1 MTFDPLPIFKSVAAR
16 KQSTP
21 CQIPTFNLL
30 LVPGMQKR
38 LLLNSTDFEITIK
51 RLCYQLIENHDDFGD
66 SALIGLQPRGVFVA
80 SRIHHHLSSI
90 LNIRNICLGQLD
102 ITFYRDDFRKR
113 EIAAPAETKID
124 FEVENKKVILIDDV
138 LFTGRTIR
146 AGMDALLDLG
156 RPKKVELLTLIDR
169 RYSRHLPIAP
179 DYTGIQVD
187 TIATEKVKVQWKE
200 IDGEDSVW
208 LI

>member
-1 MTFDPLPIFKSVAAR
+1 
-16 KQSTP
+16 
-21 CQIPTFNLL
+21 
-30 LVPGMQKR
+30 MQKR

-113 EIAAPAETKID
+113 EISAPAETKID
-124 FEVENKKVILIDDV
+124 FEVENKTVILIDDV

>member
-1 MTFDPLPIFKSVAAR
+1 
-16 KQSTP
+16 
-21 CQIPTFNLL
+21 
-30 LVPGMQKR
+30 MQKR
-38 LLLNSTDFEITIK
+38 LLLNSENFDITIK
-51 RLCYQLIENHDDFGD
+51 RLCYQLIENHDDFAN

-80 SRIHHHLSSI
+80 SRIHHHLSAI
-90 LNIRNICLGQLD
+90 LNIKTIHLGHLD
-102 ITFYRDDFRKR
+102 ITFYRDDFRRR
-113 EIAAPAETKID
+113 EIVAPSETKID
-124 FEVENKKVILIDDV
+124 FEVENKNVILIDDV

>member
-1 MTFDPLPIFKSVAAR
+1 M
-16 KQSTP
+16 
-21 CQIPTFNLL
+21 
-30 LVPGMQKR
+30 
-38 LLLNSTDFEITIK
+38 
-51 RLCYQLIENHDDFGD
+51 GD
-66 SALIGLQPRGVFVA
+66 I
-80 SRIHHHLSSI
+80 
-90 LNIRNICLGQLD
+90 
-102 ITFYRDDFRKR
+102 
-113 EIAAPAETKID
+113 
-124 FEVENKKVILIDDV
+124 EVENKNVILIDDV